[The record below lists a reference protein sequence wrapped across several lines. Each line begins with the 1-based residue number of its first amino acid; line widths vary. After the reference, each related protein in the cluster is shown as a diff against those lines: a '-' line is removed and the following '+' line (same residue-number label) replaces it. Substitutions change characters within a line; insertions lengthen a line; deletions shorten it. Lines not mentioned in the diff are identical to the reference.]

1 MSGRR
6 SRPLRDDERALWG
19 HVTRSVSPLK
29 RRKAAAAEAP
39 PAEAAPP
46 EQKPKTKVPVVA
58 APLSVRTPKAPPLAP
73 LDRRLKQK
81 VARGREPIDARIDL
95 HGMTQ
100 SEAHHAL
107 ARFLRTAQRDGA
119 RTVLVITGRGAR
131 NTAAS
136 AGADAFAERG
146 VLKRQ
151 VPLWLESV
159 ELRPLVIG
167 FEQASHGH
175 GGQGALYVRVR
186 RVRE

>member
-1 MSGRR
+1 VTGRR

-29 RRKAAAAEAP
+29 RRKPAIEAP
-39 PAEAAPP
+39 PGEAPP
-46 EQKPKTKVPVVA
+46 PDQKSRVKAPVVT
-58 APLSVRTPKAPPLAP
+58 APLPVQTPKAPPLAP

-81 VARGREPIDARIDL
+81 VARGKEPIDARIDL

-107 ARFLRTAQRDGA
+107 VRFFRAAQRDGA
-119 RTVLVITGRGAR
+119 RMVLVITGKGAR
-131 NTAAS
+131 P
-136 AGADAFAERG
+136 GADPFAERG
-146 VLKRQ
+146 VLRRQ
-151 VPLWLESV
+151 VPSWLESA
-159 ELRPLVIG
+159 ELRPFVIG
-167 FEQASHGH
+167 FEEAGRGH